1 MLQIKDIHKEYRTG
15 NLVQRALDGVSL
27 SLRDNEFVAI
37 LGPSGS
43 GKTTLLNI
51 IGGLDRYD
59 SGDLIINGIS
69 TKKYKDRDWDSYRNH
84 TIGFVFQSYNLIP
97 HQTVLANVELALTI
111 SGVSKSERR
120 RRAKEALEKVGL
132 GAQIHKKPSQ
142 MSGGQMQRVAI
153 ARALVNDPEI
163 LLADEPTG
171 ALDSDTSVQVMDLL
185 QEVAKER
192 LVVMVTHNPELAQLY
207 ATRIVT
213 VKDGRILSDTDPF
226 VIDSES
232 MAPPVHKNMGKSSMS
247 FFTALSLSFQN
258 LKTKKARTLLTSFA
272 GSIGIIGIALILSI
286 SNGVDKYITNM
297 EEETLSEYPLQIQ
310 STGVDLTSMMMGAAT
325 AQSGKKD
332 GEVGVAQ
339 MVTNMFSKMNSN
351 DLESLKVY
359 LDSNESSI
367 SQYANSVEYTYSVS
381 PQIFL
386 ENGKNIRQVNP
397 DKSFSAMGLGSGS
410 SNSIMSSTM
419 STDVF
424 HEMPEDADLYKDQ
437 YDVKAGRWP
446 ENYKECVLVLTSQ
459 GDISDFLQYTLGLR
473 DGKELDDMVQKFIA
487 EEAVETPE
495 NEGPYTYDEIL
506 GKKFKLVNSTDYYE
520 YDEEYK
526 VWKDKSDN
534 SSYMKKLV
542 KNGEDLTIVGIV
554 QPVEGAT
561 ASMLTAGIC
570 YTPELTKHVIEKA
583 ASSEIVKQQLA
594 DEKIN
599 VFTGEE
605 FGKEDNENSKFDMES
620 LFSINADALQEAF
633 QVDLSGFNMDLSSL
647 SGLSSGLNVE
657 MPDMPDMS
665 ALAGNINLDESSMP
679 DLSKLIKLDDLD
691 LDLSHMID
699 PEEILKNL
707 PADQVPDMSQALKSV
722 KFDFTEEKVTALLK
736 EVLTGYQESI
746 KDKPEADMDKMQAAL
761 KQYLTSKEMNER
773 LCKDL
778 QELVKNNVNVDM
790 SSEKLIAVAV
800 GLMNQYQEYAK
811 ANGITQTDVAS
822 ILAFLSQGEI
832 QQQIKEEA
840 ENLVKN
846 SVTVNITT
854 KQIRDLLMQDVVAA
868 YPEYARNNSLPD
880 PANLGTYF
888 LEYMQTEDGQNR
900 LMNGLM
906 TLVDTS
912 EVQTQ
917 FSQAM
922 ETYMKSMMTSF
933 TDAIAKGIE
942 SKFTEIMEQVEKQLT
957 KGIQTAM
964 EQMIGNISS
973 GMQEAMQS
981 VMTSVSSSLTSAMSQ
996 AMSGLG
1002 GLGSGM
1008 GNMEDALSINPEAF
1022 AKAIQMN
1029 MNEDDLSELMMSL
1042 LSSENSSYDGNL
1054 KKLGYADLN
1063 VPGGINIYPK
1073 DFESKSEIVGILDQY
1088 NADMEAAGEDE
1099 KVITYTD
1106 LVGTLMS
1113 SVTDIVNIISYVLV
1127 AFVAISLVVSSIMI
1141 GVITYIS
1148 VLERKKEIG
1157 ILRAIGASRHNVS
1170 QVFNAETFIIGFCA
1184 GAMGIGITL
1193 LLLIPANSIIRSLAD
1208 GVNVK
1213 AALPPVAAV
1222 VLIGLSVVLTLLG
1235 GLIPSRKA
1243 AKSDPVTALRT
1254 D

>member
-473 DGKELDDMVQKFIA
+473 DGKELDDMVQKFMA

-964 EQMIGNISS
+964 EQMMGNISS

-1073 DFESKSEIVGILDQY
+1073 DFENKSEIVGILDQY

-1113 SVTDIVNIISYVLV
+1113 SVTNIVNIISYVLV

>member
-473 DGKELDDMVQKFIA
+473 DGKELDDMVQKFMA

-736 EVLTGYQESI
+736 EVLTGYQDSI

-922 ETYMKSMMTSF
+922 ETYMKAMMTSF

-964 EQMIGNISS
+964 EQMMGNISS

-1113 SVTDIVNIISYVLV
+1113 SVTNIVNIISYVLV

>member
-185 QEVAKER
+185 QGVAKER

-473 DGKELDDMVQKFIA
+473 DGKELDDMVQKFMA

-620 LFSINADALQEAF
+620 LFSINADALQEDF

-1213 AALPPVAAV
+1213 AALTPVAAV